1 MAVAQIQLCRRC
13 LHDLSFRGQIPHHS
27 EDILHFAAIGTRIH
41 IHCTAHRAGDA
52 VGKFQTGQAV
62 FQRSPA
68 QGCEPDARTGCQHIA
83 FNGNIAA
90 QCRNVDHHTG
100 KTLVRKQ
107 DIAAV
112 AQQIIADS
120 LLFAQRSRTAK
131 LLFCLRLHEQL
142 CRAADL
148 KGTVCRKRLVLPERD
163 ACLQQLLF
171 ESFHSGQLLNQS
183 ILSSR
188 PRRISSSRAAL

>member
-1 MAVAQIQLCRRC
+1 M
-13 LHDLSFRGQIPHHS
+13 
-27 EDILHFAAIGTRIH
+27 
-41 IHCTAHRAGDA
+41 
-52 VGKFQTGQAV
+52 

-68 QGCEPDARTGCQHIA
+68 QGCEPDARTGCQRIA

-90 QCRNVDHHTG
+90 QCRNVDHHTS
-100 KTLVRKQ
+100 KTFVRKQ

-120 LLFAQRSRTAK
+120 LLFAQRCRTAK
-131 LLFCLRLHEQL
+131 LLFCLRLHKQL
-142 CRAADL
+142 CGTADF

-171 ESFHSGQLLNQS
+171 ESFHSG
-183 ILSSR
+183 
-188 PRRISSSRAAL
+188 